1 MGDRQNGTLVVAV
14 LAVVLAFVLA
24 SVLAVVLISV
34 LGRIAAIGVVIIVV
48 VIRHLMIPPVGF
60 FVTRLVWLIPQI
72 LYEKL

>member
-14 LAVVLAFVLA
+14 LAVVLIA
-24 SVLAVVLISV
+24 V
-34 LGRIAAIGVVIIVV
+34 LGRIAAIVVVIIVV